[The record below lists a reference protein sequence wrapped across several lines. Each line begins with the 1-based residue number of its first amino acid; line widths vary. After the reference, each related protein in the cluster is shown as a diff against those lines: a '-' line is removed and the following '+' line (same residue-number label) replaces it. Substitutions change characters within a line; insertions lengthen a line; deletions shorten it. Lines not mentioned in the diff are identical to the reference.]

1 MSSAVLALSLLA
13 AIDPVRIGITALLIS
28 RPRPMLNLVAF
39 WVGGMAAGIVAAVG
53 ALLFLR
59 DLTLSVETALVSA
72 DSSRSVAYLQF
83 AIGVL
88 AVSLAALMLARFGA
102 RQRIAVPVTGGE
114 SAVLLLEPNAPTGS
128 SRLSIRGRLEGGSLA
143 VAFVAGVALATPP
156 VEYIAAII
164 AIMASEPTAAAQ
176 VGAALMFTV
185 VAFTVV
191 EVPLITYLTS
201 PAQTLAV
208 VRRLND
214 WISARRQAIP
224 AIVIGAIGFLLL
236 VSGLGKV

>member
-1 MSSAVLALSLLA
+1 VSHTCSL
-13 AIDPVRIGITALLIS
+13 PS
-28 RPRPMLNLVAF
+28 
-39 WVGGMAAGIVAAVG
+39 
-53 ALLFLR
+53 
-59 DLTLSVETALVSA
+59 
-72 DSSRSVAYLQF
+72 
-83 AIGVL
+83 VL

-102 RQRIAVPVTGGE
+102 RQRTAVPVTGGE

-143 VAFVAGVALATPP
+143 VAFVACVALATPP

-164 AIMASEPTAAAQ
+164 AIMASEPTAATQ

-201 PAQTLAV
+201 PLQKLAV

-224 AIVIGAIGFLLL
+224 AIMIGAIGFLLL